1 VDQIIVLRNTDIATI
16 VRVTIALL
24 LEGAVGF
31 ERERVGQA
39 AGLRTHMLVS
49 AGAACFSIASIYG
62 FDTLPKE
69 ADVARVAANI
79 VSGIGFLGAAAIF
92 RNGPSVRGLTTAA
105 GIWITAAIGM
115 LAGLGLMVLAVYT
128 TVLVWFVLFVLK
140 ALPFRGNMRAA
151 DHKGEPSISR
161 PPGQEEPD

>member
-1 VDQIIVLRNTDIATI
+1 
-16 VRVTIALL
+16 
-24 LEGAVGF
+24 
-31 ERERVGQA
+31 
-39 AGLRTHMLVS
+39 MLVS

-62 FDTLPKE
+62 FDTLPRE
-69 ADVARVAANI
+69 ADLARVAANI
-79 VSGIGFLGAAAIF
+79 VSAIGFLGAAAIF
-92 RNGPSVRGLTTAA
+92 RSGPSVRGLTTAA

-151 DHKGEPSISR
+151 DHQGEPSISQ